1 VAVALWAAP
10 ALASSS
16 SVTIEWSRTTPLS
29 GTVGNDGWLEVDSTT
44 GGTFPLA
51 VIDGPVVSTDGFAI
65 GGEVSFRGLEGSG
78 YLEMWSVFPDG
89 TRYFSRTLAPA
100 GPLAALSGGSGA
112 RTFAL
117 PFDPK
122 GVTPSRLEVNLVL
135 PGAGRVRIGPL
146 RLIASTQDT
155 QAGLWSNRA
164 AGLAGG
170 LAGSAIG
177 LMGALLGFLVSRAR
191 ARRFVLGT
199 MLTLVTVGGAA
210 VGAGAIALFG
220 SQPFMV
226 TYPLVLA
233 GAILVGIFVPGHRA
247 ARRAYVSAE
256 LRRSKALDRTVS

>member
-1 VAVALWAAP
+1 MKGSVRRASAGLAIVAVALWAAP

-51 VIDGPVVSTDGFAI
+51 AIDGPVVSTDGFAI
-65 GGEVSFRGLEGSG
+65 VGEVSFRGLEGSG

-100 GPLAALSGGSGA
+100 GRLAALSGGSGV

-117 PFDPK
+117 PFDPM

-146 RLIASTQDT
+146 RLSSSSTR
-155 QAGLWSNRA
+155 SEN
-164 AGLAGG
+164 
-170 LAGSAIG
+170 
-177 LMGALLGFLVSRAR
+177 LVSSASIKRSERLRSSASETPSGSISTHASGGRA
-191 ARRFVLGT
+191 
-199 MLTLVTVGGAA
+199 
-210 VGAGAIALFG
+210 
-220 SQPFMV
+220 
-226 TYPLVLA
+226 
-233 GAILVGIFVPGHRA
+233 
-247 ARRAYVSAE
+247 
-256 LRRSKALDRTVS
+256 